1 VYMEPL
7 IDEIIELYEVGVPAV
22 DVSAQPGSQEFT
34 LKAALLWTIHDWP
47 GKVFIEHLNQIYFSN
62 FTF

>member
-1 VYMEPL
+1 MEPL

-34 LKAALLWTIHDWP
+34 LKAALLWTIH
-47 GKVFIEHLNQIYFSN
+47 
-62 FTF
+62 